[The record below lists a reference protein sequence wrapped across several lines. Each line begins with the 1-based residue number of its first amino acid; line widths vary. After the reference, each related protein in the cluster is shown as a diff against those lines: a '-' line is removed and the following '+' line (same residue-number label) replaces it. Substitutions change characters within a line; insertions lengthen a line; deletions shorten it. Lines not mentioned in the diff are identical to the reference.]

1 MMQFAEVFPDPEIVV
16 SLIRQLSW
24 THILALIPLKEP
36 LQREFYAE
44 MCRVER
50 WSVRTL
56 RDKIGSMLYERT
68 AISRKPE
75 EVARAELTQLREDD
89 RFTPTLVF
97 KDPYVLDFLG
107 LNDRYLERD
116 LEDAILR
123 EIETFLLELGD
134 GFAFLGRQK
143 RIQIDFDDFYLDLL
157 FYHRRLRRLIAID
170 LKLGDFKAE
179 YKGQME
185 LYLRWLAKHEQ
196 QAGEESPLGLILC
209 AGKKEVWNRLDL
221 VKLDQMN
228 FTEMEESRL
237 ALLPDDLLVCEG
249 GSIGRTALWRGEA
262 GSCYYQNHLH
272 RLRSLNGR
280 VDPQF
285 VVYWFWY
292 AFDVGKLYFGRGNV
306 TTIPNLSRSKLA
318 ELPIA
323 VPPLSEQKKITHVL
337 STVQRAI
344 GAQERIIQTTAELK
358 KALMH
363 KLFTEGTRGEPQ
375 KQTEIGPVPESWE
388 VLRVSDVAP
397 SGLWIHKVV
406 AEMQELH

>member
-1 MMQFAEVFPDPEIVV
+1 MSDERLDIIDTPDGLFADVQSMIEQTRAGVAQTVNTGMTSLYWRIGKRIQSEILQGQRADYGKEIVATLSRQLVSRFGTGFSEKSLRRMMQFAEVFPDSEIVV

-75 EVARAELTQLREDD
+75 EVARAELAQLREDD
-89 RFTPTLVF
+89 QLTPALVF

-123 EIETFLLELGD
+123 EIEIFLLELGD

-143 RIQIDFDDFYLDLL
+143 RIQIDSDDFYLDLL
-157 FYHRRLRRLIAID
+157 FYHRRLRRLIAIE

-196 QAGEESPLGLILC
+196 QPGEESPLGLILC
-209 AGKKEVWNRLDL
+209 AGKKEEQIELLELGQSGIHVAEYLTVLPPR
-221 VKLDQMN
+221 
-228 FTEMEESRL
+228 
-237 ALLPDDLLVCEG
+237 ALLQEKLHAAIETSRARL
-249 GSIGRTALWRGEA
+249 EA
-262 GSCYYQNHLH
+262 KEAQAKELE
-272 RLRSLNGR
+272 
-280 VDPQF
+280 
-285 VVYWFWY
+285 
-292 AFDVGKLYFGRGNV
+292 NV
-306 TTIPNLSRSKLA
+306 
-318 ELPIA
+318 
-323 VPPLSEQKKITHVL
+323 
-337 STVQRAI
+337 
-344 GAQERIIQTTAELK
+344 
-358 KALMH
+358 
-363 KLFTEGTRGEPQ
+363 
-375 KQTEIGPVPESWE
+375 
-388 VLRVSDVAP
+388 
-397 SGLWIHKVV
+397 
-406 AEMQELH
+406 